1 MEIVVIG
8 GGACG
13 LKAACRARRRDED
26 ARITVVDSS
35 PYPSLGRCGLPYYVG
50 GIVHSIED
58 LRKTLAGAVRDEE
71 YFRKVKNIDVL
82 SKTKATKI
90 DRDRRVVKVVS
101 DGSEDELNYDYL
113 VIATGSKPVKL
124 NVPSDLDGVLTLH
137 NPEDAEKILEMWD
150 EGILE
155 RAVIVGGGLIGMEMV
170 EALSNLDVEVTVV
183 EIMDY
188 ILPNILDREMSM
200 LVERYLREKG
210 VRVLTRSTVTDIIER
225 NGRVAGV
232 KLNGKEV
239 ECDLVLMAIG
249 VKPNVDLALDCGLEV
264 GRFGIK
270 VDEYMR
276 TTDERIFAGGD
287 CVENVCLITGE
298 PIYTPMGSVANR
310 HGRVIGDNVTGG
322 KSKFPGVL
330 GTTIFKVFEL
340 NVARTGLTERRARE
354 LGYDVVT
361 CLVSG
366 PDKTH
371 YYPHQKPIRIK
382 IVADGSG
389 RILGAQIVGFGVVDK
404 RLDVIASAIQMKA
417 NVRDVANFDL
427 SYAPPYS
434 QAMDTLT
441 HSANTIRNKIDG
453 LLETISCFDLKEK
466 IERGDDFLILDIRS
480 EEEFKK
486 KRIEDERVIHIPQDE
501 LRERF
506 KDLPKKEIV
515 IVCQIGSRSYDSY
528 RFLKSKGFDCKI
540 LEGGLAFWFW

>member
-90 DRDRRVVKVVS
+90 DRDRRVVRIVS

-188 ILPNILDREMSM
+188 ILPNILDREMAM

-466 IERGDDFLILDIRS
+466 IERGDDFLILDIRN

-515 IVCQIGSRSYDSY
+515 IVCQIGSRSYESY

>member
-90 DRDRRVVKVVS
+90 DRDRRVVRIVS

-188 ILPNILDREMSM
+188 ILPNILDREMAM

-270 VDEYMR
+270 VDKYMR

-434 QAMDTLT
+434 Q
-441 HSANTIRNKIDG
+441 
-453 LLETISCFDLKEK
+453 
-466 IERGDDFLILDIRS
+466 
-480 EEEFKK
+480 
-486 KRIEDERVIHIPQDE
+486 
-501 LRERF
+501 
-506 KDLPKKEIV
+506 
-515 IVCQIGSRSYDSY
+515 
-528 RFLKSKGFDCKI
+528 
-540 LEGGLAFWFW
+540 

>member
-210 VRVLTRSTVTDIIER
+210 VRVLTRSTVTEIIER

-404 RLDVIASAIQMKA
+404 RLDVIASAIHMKA